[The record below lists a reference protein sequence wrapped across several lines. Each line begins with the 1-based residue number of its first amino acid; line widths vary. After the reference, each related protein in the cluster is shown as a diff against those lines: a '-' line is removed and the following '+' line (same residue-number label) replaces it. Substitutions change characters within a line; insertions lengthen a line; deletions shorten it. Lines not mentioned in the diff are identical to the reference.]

1 MKEQNDFQKTL
12 FTDLTNLVKN
22 SSGEFLTKDYNIE
35 GHPNLIYR
43 VFTYM
48 IPRFSDFKNPNK
60 YKIAGRKRII
70 SKGTVAIKKLL
81 SVCILEP
88 TKRPHIENK
97 TDERAA
103 PIKIIGTFFIPA
115 NKHIIRLTTVP
126 TTISGIIFANMYSDI
141 FIGETQ
147 SEDSTR

>member
-48 IPRFSDFKNPNK
+48 IPRFSDFKNPN
-60 YKIAGRKRII
+60 GLNCR
-70 SKGTVAIKKLL
+70 GTMFLVNKETGEAQLNWLL
-81 SVCILEP
+81 
-88 TKRPHIENK
+88 
-97 TDERAA
+97 
-103 PIKIIGTFFIPA
+103 F
-115 NKHIIRLTTVP
+115 
-126 TTISGIIFANMYSDI
+126 
-141 FIGETQ
+141 Q
-147 SEDSTR
+147 